1 MTERDHGRPSDRIFV
16 RNYVREIE
24 IGAYPQERGITQ
36 RVRFDVTLEVG
47 RTEAPVEDDHTRV
60 VNYEDLVA
68 AIEVLASGE
77 RINLLET
84 FAERLAARIL
94 ADPRA
99 RRVEI
104 RIEKLDLLAG
114 EAVYGVEIARD
125 HETAPPD
132 IAPEAPPGAA
142 FGTP

>member
-1 MTERDHGRPSDRIFV
+1 MSDRSRPSDRIFV

-36 RVRFDVTLEVG
+36 RVRFDITLGV
-47 RTEAPVEDDHTRV
+47 APAAVPVEDDHTRV

-68 AIEVLASGE
+68 AIEALAAGE

-94 ADPRA
+94 ADRRA

-104 RIEKLDLLAG
+104 RIAKLDLLAG
-114 EAVYGVEIARD
+114 EAVYGVEIVREREGTPRD
-125 HETAPPD
+125 IE
-132 IAPEAPPGAA
+132 PEAEPGAA